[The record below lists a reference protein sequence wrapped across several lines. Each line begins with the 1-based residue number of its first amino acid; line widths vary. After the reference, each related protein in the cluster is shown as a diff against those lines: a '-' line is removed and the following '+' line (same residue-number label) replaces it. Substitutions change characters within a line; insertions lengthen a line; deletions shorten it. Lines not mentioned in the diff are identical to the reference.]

1 MDTCTRPVA
10 GRLLVFALLVLVPM
24 MLSGQ
29 EPARVPA
36 DQAGGEWLVEGAGRS
51 GDVKIDTFLGR
62 RSLWLRN
69 STQAIRAG
77 ARLIDG
83 TIEFDVAPMD
93 HGDFVAIVFR
103 RESLRNHENIYLRPR
118 SSGEFMAVQ
127 YAPRMN
133 GSSTW
138 QLYPEYTARTEW
150 PRNQWTH
157 VRIEVS
163 GSRLE
168 IFVANGATPVVSVP
182 RLRHGSTEA
191 ADVAFW
197 ARVNDKPAEWAA
209 ALSNIQ
215 IRPASSPA
223 PRTPALAAPAEYVSR
238 WEVAGPVKAVRA
250 AGSLPSGLD
259 WKPVVAEESGLV
271 NLNAVFAAQP
281 PQGPFTAYARTFIDA
296 SAARRM
302 LAGIGYSDDVTV
314 LVNGEPIYSGINGWN
329 ARTPD
334 FISFVNADFERVWL
348 PLKAGRN
355 EIVLA
360 VTDNQIFGWGFAL
373 KRMEPTDN

>member
-1 MDTCTRPVA
+1 MKRQIV
-10 GRLLVFALLVLVPM
+10 VALLALIPVV
-24 MLSGQ
+24 LSGQ
-29 EPARVPA
+29 QPPRVAA
-36 DQAGGEWLVEGAGRS
+36 DLAGGEWLVEGAGRA

-69 STQAIRAG
+69 STQAIKAG

-83 TIEFDVAPMD
+83 TIEFDVAPMA

-103 RESLRNHENIYLRPR
+103 RQSLQNHENIYLRPR
-118 SSGEFMAVQ
+118 SSGEFMAIQ

-138 QLYPEYTARTEW
+138 QLYPEFTARTEW

-157 VRIEVS
+157 VRVEVS

-168 IFVANGATPVVSVP
+168 VFVANGAMPVVSVP
-182 RLRHGSTEA
+182 RLRHGSTTA

-197 ARVNDKPAEWAA
+197 ARVNDTPAEWAA
-209 ALSNIQ
+209 ALSNIE
-215 IRPASSPA
+215 IRPASSNA
-223 PRTPALAAPAEYVSR
+223 PRTTAPSAPAQYISR
-238 WEVAGPVKAVRA
+238 WDVAGPVKADRA
-250 AGSLPSGLD
+250 ITALPSGLD
-259 WKPVVAEESGLV
+259 WTAVTAEDSGLV
-271 NLNAVFAAQP
+271 NLNAVLPAQGS
-281 PQGPFTAYARTFIDA
+281 QGRFTAYARAFIDA
-296 SAARRM
+296 PAARRVM
-302 LAGIGYSDDVTV
+302 SGIGYSDDVTV
-314 LVNGEPIYSGINGWN
+314 IVNGEPIYSGINGWN

-334 FISFVNADFERVWL
+334 YISFVDADFERVWL

-360 VTDNQIFGWGFAL
+360 VTDNQIFGWGFAVKL
-373 KRMEPTDN
+373 VEPVND

>member
-1 MDTCTRPVA
+1 MVVPV
-10 GRLLVFALLVLVPM
+10 L
-24 MLSGQ
+24 LSGQ

-36 DQAGGEWLVEGAGRS
+36 DQTGGEWLVEGAGRS

-69 STQAIRAG
+69 GTQAIRAD
-77 ARLIDG
+77 ARLVDG

-103 RESLRNHENIYLRPR
+103 RDSLRNHENIYLRPR

-138 QLYPEYTARTEW
+138 QLYPEFTARTEW

-157 VRIEVS
+157 VRIEVG
-163 GSRLE
+163 GSRME

-182 RLRHGSTEA
+182 RLRHASTTASE
-191 ADVAFW
+191 VAFW
-197 ARVNDKPAEWAA
+197 ARVNDQPAEWAA

-215 IRPASSPA
+215 IRPASAAAPRGTPPA
-223 PRTPALAAPAEYVSR
+223 PPAEYVAR
-238 WEVAGPVKAVRA
+238 WEVAAPVKADRA
-250 AGSLPSGLD
+250 AANLPSGLD
-259 WKPVVAEESGLV
+259 WKPVVPEESGLV
-271 NLNAVFAAQP
+271 NLNALFPSQGAQNR
-281 PQGPFTAYARTFIDA
+281 FTAYARTFIDA
-296 SAARRM
+296 PSARRL

-314 LVNGEPIYSGINGWN
+314 FVNGEPIYSGINGWN

-334 FISFVNADFERVWL
+334 YISFVNAEFERVWL

-355 EIVLA
+355 EIVFA
-360 VTDNQIFGWGFAL
+360 VTDNQIFGWGLAM
-373 KRMEPTDN
+373 KRMGSADN

>member
-1 MDTCTRPVA
+1 MYPPRRR
-10 GRLLVFALLVLVPM
+10 RLLVFALLVLVPM

-69 STQAIRAG
+69 STQAISAG

-93 HGDFVAIVFR
+93 HADFVAIVFR

-138 QLYPEYTARTEW
+138 QLYPEFTARTEW

-168 IFVANGATPVVSVP
+168 IFVANGAAPVVSVP
-182 RLRHGSTEA
+182 RLRHGSTA
-191 ADVAFW
+191 AAEVAFW

-215 IRPASSPA
+215 IRPAPSPA
-223 PRTPALAAPAEYVSR
+223 PRISLPPAAPAEYVSR
-238 WEVAGPVKAVRA
+238 WEVAGPVKADRA
-250 AGSLPSGLD
+250 AGTLPSGLD

-281 PQGPFTAYARTFIDA
+281 PQGPFTAYARTFIEA

-302 LAGIGYSDDVTV
+302 LAGIGYTDDMTV
-314 LVNGEPIYSGINGWN
+314 FVNGEPIYSGHQRLECPDAGLHQLRERGF
-329 ARTPD
+329 RT
-334 FISFVNADFERVWL
+334 SLAAAQGGSKRNR
-348 PLKAGRN
+348 GRR
-355 EIVLA
+355 
-360 VTDNQIFGWGFAL
+360 D
-373 KRMEPTDN
+373 

>member
-1 MDTCTRPVA
+1 MPV
-10 GRLLVFALLVLVPM
+10 LLSA
-24 MLSGQ
+24 Q
-29 EPARVPA
+29 APARVPA

-62 RSLWLRN
+62 PSLWLRN

-77 ARLIDG
+77 ARLVDG

-103 RESLRNHENIYLRPR
+103 RDSLRNHENIYLRPR
-118 SSGEFMAVQ
+118 SSGEFMAIQ

-138 QLYPEYTARTEW
+138 QLYPEFTARTEW

-163 GSRLE
+163 GSRME

-182 RLRHGSTEA
+182 RLRHASTTA
-191 ADVAFW
+191 ADVGFW

-215 IRPASSPA
+215 IRPASSAA
-223 PRTPALAAPAEYVSR
+223 PRSAAPAPPAQYVTR
-238 WEVAGPVKAVRA
+238 WEVAGPVKADRPA
-250 AGSLPSGLD
+250 AAPPAGLD
-259 WKPVVAEESGLV
+259 WKPVVPEESGLV
-271 NLNAVFAAQP
+271 NLNAVFPSQGAQNR
-281 PQGPFTAYARTFIDA
+281 FTAYARTVIDA
-296 SAARRM
+296 PAARRM

-314 LVNGEPIYSGINGWN
+314 FVNGEPIYAGINGWN

-334 FISFVNADFERVWL
+334 YISFVDADFERLWL
-348 PLKAGRN
+348 PLKVGHN
-355 EIVLA
+355 EIVVA
-360 VTDNQIFGWGFAL
+360 VTDNQIFGWGFAMKL
-373 KRMEPTDN
+373 LEAYDN